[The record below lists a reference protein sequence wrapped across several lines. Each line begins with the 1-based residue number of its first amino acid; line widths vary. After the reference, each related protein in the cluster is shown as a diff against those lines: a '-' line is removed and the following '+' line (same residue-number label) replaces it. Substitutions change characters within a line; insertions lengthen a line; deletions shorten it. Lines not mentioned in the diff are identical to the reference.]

1 MSTQITISLPDEMYQ
16 RAESLAKLVSR
27 EVADILVDAIALS
40 LLPVVSRSQ
49 NFQKIAEMS
58 DEEVLALTAL
68 QMSPKQDEQL
78 SALLDRQQAGE
89 LAEGERSQLMALMQ
103 IYQEGLL
110 RKAQALHEAVRRGL
124 REPLSP

>member
-89 LAEGERSQLMALMQ
+89 LAEGERFQLIVLMQ

-110 RKAQALHEAVRRGL
+110 RKAQALHVAVSRGL